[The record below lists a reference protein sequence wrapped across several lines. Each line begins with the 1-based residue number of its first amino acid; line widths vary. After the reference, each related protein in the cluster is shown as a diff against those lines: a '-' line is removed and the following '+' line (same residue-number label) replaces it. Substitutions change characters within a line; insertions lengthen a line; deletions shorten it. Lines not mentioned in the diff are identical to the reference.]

1 MNQSIPCITFDQ
13 PLFLKAMCI
22 IKAEK
27 LPVVCRLGGFHTLMS
42 FLGSIGVLMQ
52 GSWLKEVFEEVYARN
67 SVVPERNM
75 HGLSE
80 LTYWFMVHCQYFC
93 CR

>member
-1 MNQSIPCITFDQ
+1 
-13 PLFLKAMCI
+13 
-22 IKAEK
+22 
-27 LPVVCRLGGFHTLMS
+27 
-42 FLGSIGVLMQ
+42 MQ
-52 GSWLKEVFEEVYARN
+52 GSGLEEVFEEVYARN